1 MFNLIVSIYN
11 ILNSLRK
18 GLQMPIDNTPYD
30 SLNKLGTQEERYE
43 INTLHEQ
50 LKKIKEESDKV
61 IKDANHVIKDSK
73 DIDDS
78 VNSYCS

>member
-1 MFNLIVSIYN
+1 
-11 ILNSLRK
+11 
-18 GLQMPIDNTPYD
+18 MPIDNTPYD

-43 INTLHEQ
+43 INTLHGQ

-61 IKDANHVIKDSK
+61 IEDANHVIRDSK
-73 DIDDS
+73 YTDDS